1 MDRQPF
7 TTINPFDLGY
17 NLNSER
23 NEAETWLRTTF
34 KLGGEVDLSGLGD
47 LAANPALLRGQELL
61 RLGRY
66 AEARD
71 EFEILRKAAA
81 NDPAQTYRLM
91 GFLLEHNIYRSAILC
106 SRQILDL
113 AGLDD
118 AGTLRA
124 PRFFNHIR
132 FGVYFRD
139 LVTQEAQKQG
149 LNPLFMLSVIRQE
162 SLFEPFAQS
171 GAGARGLMQIIPATG
186 DEIASQLNWPP
197 SYQTSDLDR
206 PMVSIPFGA
215 LYLARQRDYFKGS
228 LFATLAAYNGGPGN
242 TIAWLDLSNGD
253 PDLFLEVIRADET
266 HLYITQIFEFYN
278 LYRLIYEQNP

>member
-1 MDRQPF
+1 
-7 TTINPFDLGY
+7 
-17 NLNSER
+17 LNSER
-23 NEAETWLRTTF
+23 NEAETWLRSTF

-47 LAANPALLRGQELL
+47 LAQNPALLRGQELL

-66 AEARD
+66 AEARN
-71 EFEILRKAAA
+71 EFETIRKAAA

-118 AGTLRA
+118 AETLRA

-132 FGVYFRD
+132 FGVYFRG
-139 LVTQEAQKQG
+139 LVTDSAQNEG
-149 LNPLFMLSVIRQE
+149 LNPLFLLSVLRQE

-171 GAGARGLMQIIPATG
+171 GAGANGLMQIMPATG
-186 DEIASQLNWPP
+186 AEISSQLNWPP
-197 SYQTSDLDR
+197 NYQADDLYR
-206 PMVSIPFGA
+206 PVVSIPFGA
-215 LYLARQRDYFKGS
+215 RYLARQRDYFKGS
-228 LFATLAAYNGGPGN
+228 LFAALAAYNGGPGN
-242 TIAWLDLSNGD
+242 TTAWLALANGD
-253 PDLFLEVIRADET
+253 PDLFLEVIRSDET
-266 HLYITQIFEFYN
+266 RTYIKQIFEFYN